1 MVYKHI
7 FIFPHKFLSGGDT
20 IIDDV
25 YDKHLQN
32 IVEIIN
38 IFVCSTFLM
47 FSWFRSHVLFE
58 KSTRLMR
65 GRRGRD
71 RMVVEFTTTCAISAY
86 HS

>member
-20 IIDDV
+20 IIDDA

-32 IVEIIN
+32 IIEIIN
-38 IFVCSTFLM
+38 ILVCSTYAIFNV
-47 FSWFRSHVLFE
+47 SWFRSHVLFE

-65 GRRGRD
+65 GRGGRD
-71 RMVVEFTTTCAISAY
+71 RMVI
-86 HS
+86 